1 LREIVFFSTSEQI
14 WEDAMARFKDR
25 IIRAAKLDVTLYE
38 EVEADKGALAQ
49 SMGVV
54 VLSSVAAGLASISTA
69 GFAGI
74 LVGTITALIGWYV
87 WAYITYFIGTKLLAE
102 AQTKAD
108 PGELLRTIG
117 FSSSPGLIRVLGIIP
132 GLRWIVFLIGGIWM
146 LVAMVIAVR
155 QALDYQSTARALGVC
170 IIGWIIQAAVLVLLF
185 SIFGGSGRQF

>member
-1 LREIVFFSTSEQI
+1 
-14 WEDAMARFKDR
+14 MASFKDR
-25 IIRAAKLDVTLYE
+25 IFRAAKLDVSLYE
-38 EVEADKGALAQ
+38 EVEADKGALGQ

-54 VLSSVAAGLASISTA
+54 VLSSVAAGLASISTG
-69 GFAGI
+69 GFGGI

-102 AQTKAD
+102 PQTKAD

-146 LVAMVIAVR
+146 LAAMVIAVR
-155 QALDYQSTARALGVC
+155 QALDYRSTARALGVC
-170 IIGWIIQAAVLVLLF
+170 IIGWIIQAVILMLLF
-185 SIFGGSGRQF
+185 SIFGGSGRHF